1 MSAAL
6 EPQHSALTPDAVLMD
21 RLAQR
26 DRDALAELERRYR
39 DSLYALVYGIVMD
52 STQADRVVHDLFVH
66 LWRSSDHH
74 ALQRGVWNWLR
85 QMASELAR
93 AEHERRTHVIPAVR
107 RVK

>member
-6 EPQHSALTPDAVLMD
+6 EPQRSSLTPDAVLMD

-26 DRDALAELERRYR
+26 DGEALAELERRYR

-52 STQADRVVHDLFVH
+52 STLADRVVHDLFVH

-74 ALQRGVWNWLR
+74 ALRRGVWNWLR

>member
-1 MSAAL
+1 
-6 EPQHSALTPDAVLMD
+6 MD

-26 DRDALAELERRYR
+26 DAGALAELERRYR

-52 STQADRVVHDLFVH
+52 PTQADRVVHDLFVH
-66 LWRSSDHH
+66 LWRSSDHSMVK
-74 ALQRGVWNWLR
+74 RGVWNWLR

-107 RVK
+107 RLK

>member
-6 EPQHSALTPDAVLMD
+6 EPQRLSLVPDAVLIE

-26 DRDALAELERRYR
+26 DADALAELERRYR

-52 STQADRVVHDLFVH
+52 PTQADRVVHDLFVH
-66 LWRSSDHH
+66 LWRASNHST
-74 ALQRGVWNWLR
+74 LRRGVWNWLR

-107 RVK
+107 RTK